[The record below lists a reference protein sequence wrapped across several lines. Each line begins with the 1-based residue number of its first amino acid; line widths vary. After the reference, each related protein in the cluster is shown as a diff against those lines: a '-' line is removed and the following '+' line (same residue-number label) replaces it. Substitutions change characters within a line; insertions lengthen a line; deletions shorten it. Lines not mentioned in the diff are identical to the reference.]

1 MVSLRPLRSSLLQRF
16 RPVALNVRPEPN
28 PNKASVHRWR
38 YFLRLGGRCLLFV
51 QPSALPITWNL
62 RAGQE

>member
-16 RPVALNVRPEPN
+16 RPVALKVRPEPN
-28 PNKASVHRWR
+28 PNKASAIDGDISSFWAADD
-38 YFLRLGGRCLLFV
+38 LLFV
-51 QPSALPITWNL
+51 QPSALPITWTL